1 MAATPHSSKP
11 MKRFFALLLALLTLL
26 ALPACVE
33 DDGEGSTS
41 YDTTI
46 PGEIVVPVPPGFEDF

>member
-1 MAATPHSSKP
+1 MAILPSSKP
-11 MKRFFALLLALLTLL
+11 MKRIVALMLALLALL

-33 DDGEGSTS
+33 DDGEPTTT

-46 PGEIVVPVPPGFEDF
+46 PGEIIVPGPPGFEDF